1 MAKTKISEYSSTSAG
16 AGLNTDIASINIDE
30 GCAPSGINNAIR
42 ALMAQLKDLQSGAS
56 GDTIPV
62 AAGGT
67 GAANATSA
75 RSNLGL
81 VIGTDVQAYNAN
93 YVKSDTDTTFSSS
106 NSFTGKQT
114 FTGSSSLIASK
125 FVSGVEKIT
134 VSATAATGTINF
146 DVTTQP
152 VLYYTSNAT
161 ANFTINFRASSGT
174 SLDTAMATGESLTVV
189 FINTNGSTAYY
200 NNAITIDGTSV
211 TPKYQGT
218 LAWSAGTASGIDIYS
233 YTIVKTGSATFT
245 VFTSQNAFQ

>member
-42 ALMAQLKDLQSGAS
+42 AVMAQLKDLQSGAS

-67 GAANATSA
+67 GAATASA
-75 RSNLGL
+75 ARTALGV
-81 VIGTDVQAYNAN
+81 VIGTDIQAYDAN
-93 YVKSDTDTTFSSS
+93 TAKTNVAQ
-106 NSFTGKQT
+106 SFTAQQT
-114 FTGSSSLIASK
+114 FTGSTSLIASK

-152 VLYYTSNAT
+152 VLYYTSNAS

-233 YTIVKTGSATFT
+233 YTIVKTASATFT

>member
-67 GAANATSA
+67 GAANATTA

-81 VIGTDVQAYNAN
+81 VIGTDVQAYDAN
-93 YVKSDTDTTFSSS
+93 YVKSNTDTTFSSS

-114 FTGSSSLIASK
+114 FTGSTSLIASK

-218 LAWSAGTASGIDIYS
+218 LAWTAGTASGIDIYS